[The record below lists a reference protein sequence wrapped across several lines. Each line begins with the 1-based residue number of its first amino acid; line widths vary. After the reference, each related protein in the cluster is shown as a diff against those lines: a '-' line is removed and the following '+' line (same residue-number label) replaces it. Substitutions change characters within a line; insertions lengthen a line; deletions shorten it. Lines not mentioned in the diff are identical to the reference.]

1 MKPIVA
7 IIGRP
12 NVGKSTFFNRVTRSR
27 DALVEN
33 IPGVTRDRIYGDAR
47 WNDIDFTLIDT
58 GGFTE
63 MADDFTPQ
71 IRSQVHIAMQDADLI
86 IFMLDGKE
94 GISPFDQDIIQLLRT
109 AAKPVMTVVNKIDGL
124 EQETKLYEFYS
135 LGIDDPYPVSAEHGY
150 GMHDLLD
157 ALIDHLD
164 RILTSAAQATDEK
177 AIRIAVVGRPNVGKS
192 SLINKILG
200 QERHLVSDIP
210 GTTRDAVDSE
220 YRKDGRLYR
229 FIDTAGIRRKG
240 KVRQKLEKF
249 SVIKALRSL
258 DRCDVALIV
267 LDADA
272 GISDQDINIAGYA
285 YDRGCG
291 CIFLL
296 NKWDL
301 IEKDSNS
308 AKRFQEKVK
317 EAAKFL
323 NFAPVMTISALT
335 GIRVRKIFDQV
346 DAVHGQFLTRIST
359 GKLNRI
365 IEKATQYNEP
375 SLYRGRRLKFYY
387 ATQVGVKPPRF
398 VCFVNY
404 PDAVHFSYKRY
415 LMNQIRNGT
424 GLNLTP
430 IRLQF
435 RQRTGRPK
443 GAVKK

>member
-1 MKPIVA
+1 
-7 IIGRP
+7 
-12 NVGKSTFFNRVTRSR
+12 
-27 DALVEN
+27 
-33 IPGVTRDRIYGDAR
+33 
-47 WNDIDFTLIDT
+47 
-58 GGFTE
+58 
-63 MADDFTPQ
+63 
-71 IRSQVHIAMQDADLI
+71 
-86 IFMLDGKE
+86 
-94 GISPFDQDIIQLLRT
+94 
-109 AAKPVMTVVNKIDGL
+109 
-124 EQETKLYEFYS
+124 
-135 LGIDDPYPVSAEHGY
+135 
-150 GMHDLLD
+150 MHDLLD
-157 ALIDHLD
+157 KLLTHLEK
-164 RILTSAAQATDEK
+164 ILTSAANQKDER

-200 QERHLVSDIP
+200 QDRHLVSDVP

-272 GISDQDINIAGYA
+272 GISEQDINIAGYA

-301 IEKDSNS
+301 IEKDSNT
-308 AKRFQEKVK
+308 AKVFQEKVK

-323 NFAPVMTISALT
+323 NFAPVITISALT
-335 GIRVRKIFDQV
+335 GIRVRKIFDHV
-346 DAVHGQFLTRIST
+346 DTVYDQFLTRIST
-359 GKLNRI
+359 GQLNRI
-365 IEKATQYNEP
+365 IENATHYNEP

-387 ATQVGVKPPRF
+387 ATQVSVKPPTF

-415 LMNQIRNGT
+415 LINQIRNGT

-443 GAVKK
+443 GAVKR

>member
-1 MKPIVA
+1 
-7 IIGRP
+7 
-12 NVGKSTFFNRVTRSR
+12 
-27 DALVEN
+27 
-33 IPGVTRDRIYGDAR
+33 
-47 WNDIDFTLIDT
+47 
-58 GGFTE
+58 
-63 MADDFTPQ
+63 
-71 IRSQVHIAMQDADLI
+71 
-86 IFMLDGKE
+86 MLDGKE
-94 GISPFDQDIIQLLRT
+94 GISPFDQDIIQMLRS
-109 AAKPVMTVVNKIDGL
+109 AAKPVMTVVNKIDGI
-124 EQETKLYEFYS
+124 EQESGLYEFYS

-150 GMHDLLD
+150 GIHDFLD
-157 ALIDHLD
+157 GLVDHLD
-164 RILTSAAQATDEK
+164 QILTSVTQETDEP

-200 QERHLVSDIP
+200 HERHLVSDVP

-240 KVRQKLEKF
+240 KVHQKLEKF

-301 IEKDSNS
+301 IEKDSNT
-308 AKRFQEKVK
+308 AKVFQEKVRQ
-317 EAAKFL
+317 AAKFL
-323 NFAPVMTISALT
+323 NFAPVMTISALS
-335 GIRVRKIFDQV
+335 GVRVHKIFDHV
-346 DAVHGQFLTRIST
+346 DTVLSQFSTRIGT
-359 GKLNRI
+359 GQLNRI
-365 IEKATQYNEP
+365 IENATQYNEP
-375 SLYRGRRLKFYY
+375 SLYKGRRLKFYY
-387 ATQVGVKPPRF
+387 ATQVSVKPPTF

-404 PDAVHFSYKRY
+404 PGAVHFSYKRY
-415 LMNQIRNGT
+415 LINQIRSGT
-424 GLNLTP
+424 GLDKTP

-443 GAVKK
+443 GAPKR